1 MKNRLFGPG
10 FAATGRNPASRLSG
24 QWHLQSFALLVVV
37 IVLALSP
44 LNLEAQR
51 AKHAP
56 ITTRWAKDVDVTNP
70 LPEYP
75 RPQMVRKDWLSL
87 NGAWQFQSGFANE
100 PIPASP
106 LRSKIVVPFP
116 VESVLSGVMMH
127 FDRLWYRRTFSVP
140 ADWNGKRIIL
150 HFGAVDYE
158 SEVYINGKSVGTHRG
173 GYDPFSFDIT
183 PYLAAANPQEIVV
196 RVFDPT
202 DIGGQPRGK
211 QSTNPEGIM
220 FTPTTGIWQ
229 SVWLEPV
236 NQLSIR
242 DLKIVPDIDRN
253 QLRLTVNT
261 TGPSRAAEIHV
272 VVKDGDSVVQ
282 SFDGKADTE
291 VSIPIPA
298 PRLWTPETPSLYG
311 LDISLS
317 AGGETTDQMSS
328 YFGMRK
334 ISVGKSGEYTRM
346 LLNNQPVFQL
356 GPLDQG
362 FWPEGIYTAPTDEA
376 LKSDIETMKA
386 MGFNMVRKH
395 IKVEPARWYYWADK
409 LGLLVWQDMPSPDSY
424 PDVAQAIP
432 PVDKEEFESELRRL
446 VETHWNSPSIIMW
459 VIFNEG
465 QGQFDTQRLA
475 GMVKALDPSRLVN
488 EASGFNVTRAGD
500 VNDLHLYPGPG
511 VRTPTPNQALAN
523 GEFGG
528 IGYRVTGHSWNPN
541 ELGNYAASNPD
552 DLLYLYAE
560 YMNDVKDLRDN
571 KGLSAAVYTELTD
584 VMQELVGLMT
594 YDRVPKVDVSKIALA
609 NHFMLKMPSYAAVVP
624 TSEQAGQD
632 WRYTTTKPT
641 DDWTTPEYSD
651 VKWLEGKGGFGIGND
666 HPGTSWTTSDI
677 WMRKHFSPGSMST
690 DQMANLVVRDIH
702 KGAVEVF
709 INGVRAYSQRGRSNS
724 WEYRSISS
732 EARASIRPNADNILS
747 VHCTREAESQF
758 IDVGLNGRISTDQ

>member
-1 MKNRLFGPG
+1 MKNRLFEPG
-10 FAATGRNPASRLSG
+10 FAATGRELASRLSR
-24 QWHLQSFALLVVV
+24 QLQSFVLLFVVV
-37 IVLALSP
+37 AFAFSSV
-44 LNLEAQR
+44 NLEAQR
-51 AKHAP
+51 AKRAA
-56 ITTRWAKDVDVTNP
+56 IATRWAKDVDVTNP

-87 NGAWQFQSGFANE
+87 NGIWQFQSGLADEPVPAN
-100 PIPASP
+100 P

-116 VESVLSGVMMH
+116 VESALSGVMMH

-140 ADWNGKRIIL
+140 AEWNGKRIIL
-150 HFGAVDYE
+150 HFGAVDYA
-158 SEVYINGKSVGTHRG
+158 SEVYINGKSVGIHKG
-173 GYDPFSFDIT
+173 GYDPFSYDIT
-183 PYLAAANPQEIVV
+183 PYLAAAGPQEIVV

-202 DIGGQPRGK
+202 DVGGQPRGK

-220 FTPTTGIWQ
+220 FTPTSGIWQ
-229 SVWLEPV
+229 SVWIEPV
-236 NQLSIR
+236 NQLSIN
-242 DLKIVPDIDRN
+242 DLKIVPDIDKN
-253 QLRLTVNT
+253 ELHLTVNT
-261 TGPSRAAEIHV
+261 TDPSRAAAIHV
-272 VVKDGDSVVQ
+272 AVKDGDNAVQ

-291 VSIPIPA
+291 VRISIPA
-298 PRLWTPETPSLYG
+298 PRLWTPETPFLYS

-317 AGGETTDQMSS
+317 AGGENTDQVSS

-334 ISVGKSGEYTRM
+334 ISIGKSGDYIRM

-376 LKSDIETMKA
+376 LKSDIEMMKA

-409 LGLLVWQDMPSPDSY
+409 LGLMVWQDMPSPNSY

-432 PVDKEEFESELRRL
+432 PIDKEEFESELHRM

-459 VIFNEG
+459 VVFNEG
-465 QGQFDTQRLA
+465 QGEFDAGRLA

-488 EASGFNVTRAGD
+488 EATGFNITGAGD

-523 GEFGG
+523 GEMGG
-528 IGYRVTGHSWNPN
+528 IGYRVTGHTWNAN
-541 ELGNYAASNPD
+541 EVGNYAASNPD

-571 KGLSAAVYTELTD
+571 KGLSAVVYTEVTD

-594 YDRVPKVDVSKIALA
+594 YDRIPKVDPAKIALA
-609 NHFMLKMPSYAAVVP
+609 NHFMLKMPTYTAVVP
-624 TSEQAGQD
+624 TSEQTGQD

-641 DDWTTPEYSD
+641 DDWTTPGYSD
-651 VKWLEGKGGFGIGND
+651 AQWLEGKGGFGSGND
-666 HPGTSWTTSDI
+666 HAGTSWTTSDI
-677 WMRKHFSPGSMST
+677 WMRKHFNPGSMST

-702 KGAVEVF
+702 MGTVEVF
-709 INGVRAYSQRGRSNS
+709 INGVRAYTSRGQNSS
-724 WEYRSISS
+724 WEYRAISS
-732 EARASIRPNADNILS
+732 EARASIRPNADNVLS
-747 VHCTREAESQF
+747 VHCARGTESQF
-758 IDVGLNGRISTDQ
+758 IDAGLNERISADQ

>member
-1 MKNRLFGPG
+1 MKNQLFGPG
-10 FAATGRNPASRLSG
+10 FAAAGRYLASRLSG
-24 QWHLQSFALLVVV
+24 QWQLQFFALLFAV

-44 LNLEAQR
+44 VNLEAQR

-56 ITTRWAKDVDVTNP
+56 ITTRWAKDVDITNP

-87 NGAWQFQSGFANE
+87 NGVWQFQSGLANE

-116 VESVLSGVMMH
+116 VESLLSGVMMH

-140 ADWNGKRIIL
+140 ADWNQKRIIL

-158 SEVYINGKSVGTHRG
+158 SEVYINGKSIGTHKG

-183 PYLAAANPQEIVV
+183 PYLAAAGPQEVVV

-202 DIGGQPRGK
+202 DTGGQPRGK
-211 QSTNPEGIM
+211 QSMNPEGIM

-236 NQLSIR
+236 NQLSIS

-261 TGPSRAAEIHV
+261 TDPSRAGAIHV
-272 VVKDGDSVVQ
+272 AVKDGDSVVQ
-282 SFDGKADTE
+282 SFDGKADAE
-291 VSIPIPA
+291 VSIPIPT
-298 PRLWTPETPSLYG
+298 PKLWTPETPFLYG

-317 AGGETTDQMSS
+317 ASGEATDQVSS

-334 ISVGKSGEYTRM
+334 ISVGKSGEYVRM

-376 LKSDIETMKA
+376 LKSDIEMMKA

-409 LGLLVWQDMPSPDSY
+409 LGLMVWQDMPSANSY

-432 PVDKEEFESELRRL
+432 PIDKEEFESELHRL

-459 VIFNEG
+459 VVFNEA
-465 QGQFDTQRLA
+465 QGQFDSQRLA
-475 GMVKALDPSRLVN
+475 EMVKALDPSRLVN
-488 EASGFNVTRAGD
+488 EASGFNVTGAGD

-528 IGYRVTGHSWNPN
+528 IGLRVAGHTWNPN
-541 ELGNYAASNPD
+541 EPGNYAASNPD

-571 KGLSAAVYTELTD
+571 KGLSAVVYTEVTD

-594 YDRVPKVDVSKIALA
+594 YDRMPKVDVAKIALA
-609 NHFMLKMPSYAAVVP
+609 NHFMLKMPTYAAVVP

-641 DDWTTPEYSD
+641 ADWTTPEYSD
-651 VKWLEGKGGFGIGND
+651 VQWLEGKGGFGSGND
-666 HPGTSWTTSDI
+666 HAGTSWTTSDI
-677 WMRKHFSPGSMST
+677 WMRKHFNPGSMSA

-702 KGAVEVF
+702 MGAVEVF

-724 WEYRSISS
+724 WEYRSVSS
-732 EARASIRPNADNILS
+732 EARASVRPNADNILS
-747 VHCTREAESQF
+747 VHCTHDAESRF
-758 IDVGLNGRISTDQ
+758 IDAGLSGRISADQ